1 MKILRKKGMSLME
14 IVITAG
20 LFVILA
26 SLMVVMIV
34 RGLNSYQNSKETI
47 DAQDK
52 AAHAMR
58 DFEKT
63 ARGATEI
70 LVSDPDELDFYAY
83 MVGDQQ
89 PAPSQIRY
97 FVENNQLV
105 KGVIHPSGSG
115 PTFIYPSQDEFRQM
129 VVSDLTNGSSLFT
142 YYNDVS
148 NQITAPV
155 PPDAVRMI
163 KLTVSID
170 KNIQKPPSAITE
182 ITSVNLRNLKTN
194 L

>member
-1 MKILRKKGMSLME
+1 ME
-14 IVITAG
+14 IVLTTG
-20 LFVILA
+20 LFVVLA
-26 SLMVVMIV
+26 GLMVVMIV

-63 ARGATEI
+63 TRGATEV
-70 LVSDPDELDFYAY
+70 LASETDELVFYAY
-83 MVGDQQ
+83 MVGDEQ

-115 PTFIYPSQDEFRQM
+115 PTFIYPSQDEFSQM
-129 VVSDLTNGSSLFT
+129 VVSDLTNGSTLFT
-142 YYNDVS
+142 YFNDVS
-148 NQITAPV
+148 NQIAAPV